1 MTDTLPAHLVDT
13 DWLAARLGAPEL
25 VIVDA
30 TTHLPVPADG
40 AYVPESGRA
49 AYDQAHIPGAVF
61 ADLLTDFADPG
72 ADEPWT
78 VPDRAR
84 FVAAAEA
91 LGIGDGAQVV
101 VYDQHDGFWATR
113 LWWQLRLEG
122 FGAVAVLDG
131 GLPAWRA
138 AGGQVTDA
146 VSTPHPRTFTG
157 VRRPELLRSTGE
169 IAAGLDDPHTL
180 LVNVL
185 APETYRGEV
194 TNYARP
200 GHIPGSINF
209 PVFQIR
215 DADTG
220 TLRPLEELRAAARD
234 AGLLDPARTVVT
246 YCGGGIAATGV
257 AHVLALLGRE
267 DVAVYDGS
275 MTAWAGDPDL
285 PLVVGETPR

>member
-1 MTDTLPAHLVDT
+1 MTDALPAHLVDA
-13 DWLAARLGAPEL
+13 DWLAAHLGAPDL
-25 VIVDA
+25 VVVDA

-40 AYVPESGRA
+40 AYVPASGRA
-49 AYDQAHIPGAVF
+49 DYDRAHIPGAVF
-61 ADLLTDFADPG
+61 ADLLTDFADPD
-72 ADEPWT
+72 AAEPWT
-78 VPDRAR
+78 VPSRDR

-91 LGIGDGAQVV
+91 LGIGDGARVV

-122 FGAVAVLDG
+122 FDAVAVLDG

-138 AGGQVTDA
+138 FGGQVTDA
-146 VSTPHPRTFTG
+146 VSTPRPRTFTG
-157 VRRPELLRSTGE
+157 TRRPALLRSTDQ
-169 IAAGLDDPHTL
+169 IADGLGDADTL

-215 DADTG
+215 NAETG
-220 TLRPLEELRAAARD
+220 TLRPLAELRAAAEE
-234 AGLLDPARTVVT
+234 AGLLDPDRTVVT
-246 YCGGGIAATGV
+246 YCGGGIAATGI
-257 AHVLALLGRE
+257 AHVLALLGRD

-285 PLVVGETPR
+285 PLVVGDSPR

>member
-1 MTDTLPAHLVDT
+1 MTDALPAHLVDVA
-13 DWLAARLGAPEL
+13 WLAARLDAPDL

-40 AYVPESGRA
+40 AYAPESGRA
-49 AYDQAHIPGAVF
+49 DYDHAHIPGAVF
-61 ADLLTDFADPG
+61 ADLLTDFADPD
-72 ADEPWT
+72 AAEPWT
-78 VPDRAR
+78 VPGRDR

-91 LGIGDGAQVV
+91 LGIGDGARVV

-122 FGAVAVLDG
+122 FDAVAVLDG

-138 AGGQVTDA
+138 FGGEVTDT
-146 VSTPHPRTFTG
+146 VSTPRPRTFTG
-157 VRRPELLRSTGE
+157 ARRPALLRST
-169 IAAGLDDPHTL
+169 AQVVAGLDDPDTL

-185 APETYRGEV
+185 DPETYRGEV

-215 DADTG
+215 DGQTG
-220 TLRPLEELRAAARD
+220 TLRPLPELRAAAD
-234 AGLLDPARTVVT
+234 EAGLLDPARTVVT
-246 YCGGGIAATGV
+246 YCGGGIAATGI
-257 AHVLALLGRE
+257 AHVLALLGRD

-275 MTAWAGDPDL
+275 MTAWAADPGL
-285 PLVVGETPR
+285 PLVVGDSPR